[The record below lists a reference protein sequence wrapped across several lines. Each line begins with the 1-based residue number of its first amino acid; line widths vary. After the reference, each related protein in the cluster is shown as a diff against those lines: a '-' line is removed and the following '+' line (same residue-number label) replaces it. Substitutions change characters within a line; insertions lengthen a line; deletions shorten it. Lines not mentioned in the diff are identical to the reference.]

1 MSRLCPQVSW
11 NGIHVNSSP
20 PWSSIVARLETLSHR
35 CTNNNNQWKFAHF
48 QRPSCDQIA
57 ARAGPREFLVVW
69 ATRKPGVCQGSTRAC
84 REKKVRLVWC
94 CPRGWEQSEVW
105 SKNPDQLEQSQVQGH
120 RQVINISNL
129 PQRSTTICG
138 RTGLQR
144 RSLSRVQVFSFDSGE
159 MGKPAVELHPCIGLM
174 RPPLGRCGQDPYGS
188 FKSWVASLLHL
199 CGAGAFNLWARPGGW
214 DRKSKLP
221 ASLVLHVRPSTCIS
235 CAVVADRQSNGGIP
249 RR

>member
-20 PWSSIVARLETLSHR
+20 PWPSIVARLETLPHR
-35 CTNNNNQWKFAHF
+35 RTDNNNQWKFAHF

-57 ARAGPREFLVVW
+57 NQAGTREFLVVR

-84 REKKVRLVWC
+84 REKKSLSGLVLTAWL
-94 CPRGWEQSEVW
+94 GTIEG
-105 SKNPDQLEQSQVQGH
+105 LEQKPISIGTKPGPGTSSGYQHLQPPPE
-120 RQVINISNL
+120 INNHL
-129 PQRSTTICG
+129 WE
-138 RTGLQR
+138 TGLQR

-188 FKSWVASLLHL
+188 SKSCVASLLHL
-199 CGAGAFNLWARPGGW
+199 CGVCAFNLWARPGRW

-235 CAVVADRQSNGGIP
+235 CAVVADRQSNDGIP